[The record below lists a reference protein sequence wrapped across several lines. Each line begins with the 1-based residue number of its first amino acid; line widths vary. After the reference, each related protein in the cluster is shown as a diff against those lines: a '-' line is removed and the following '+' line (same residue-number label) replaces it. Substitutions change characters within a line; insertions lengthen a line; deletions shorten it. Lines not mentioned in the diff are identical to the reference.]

1 MKYING
7 LIKIQN
13 YEKCIFFCFNEV
25 QFHSNQLVYKFLYLN
40 TNFVQL
46 IIQHN
51 FSFNSKYI
59 ADFKDKPDPES

>member
-13 YEKCIFFCFNEV
+13 YEKCIFFVFNEILRL
-25 QFHSNQLVYKFLYLN
+25 SQLAP
-40 TNFVQL
+40 QL
-46 IIQHN
+46 IIQHS
-51 FSFNSKYI
+51 FLFNSKYI

>member
-13 YEKCIFFCFNEV
+13 YEKCIF
-25 QFHSNQLVYKFLYLN
+25 LVSMKYSDYLKYNLSSLYN
-40 TNFVQL
+40 TN
-46 IIQHN
+46 
-51 FSFNSKYI
+51 SFNSKYI

>member
-13 YEKCIFFCFNEV
+13 YEKCIF
-25 QFHSNQLVYKFLYLN
+25 LVSMKYILRLSQIPH
-40 TNFVQL
+40 QL
-46 IIQHN
+46 IIQHS
-51 FSFNSKYI
+51 FLFNSKYI